1 MYHPAAF
8 SLETYLSV
16 LLNVAVGFSKKQLT
30 EYQDTANLAETRK
43 LTGFIDCSFCILE
56 ENTQEEQT
64 KSELSRGPHS
74 NSVKLW
80 QIHQMKLQAVCQCF
94 RQCHQSNLVSQ
105 HIGLQLKTYLHD
117 FKVLPVSAA
126 HSFLCLVQCI
136 VELTSPSES
145 PGALGS
151 RLPANLLLNL
161 VPLTLVCLQHCAST
175 TSSSVAL
182 EVNNVDST
190 SDIALLVNKHLF
202 EAVVGL
208 LVAVPEIVKDMLSL
222 MQKIMSE
229 NSESVKQ
236 NCAAILA
243 KLLASDARQ
252 VLLQSV
258 DIVQLLVAR
267 IMSPKDSG
275 SCNKQWFADLQYQYS
290 LFKVEAG
297 VT

>member
-1 MYHPAAF
+1 
-8 SLETYLSV
+8 
-16 LLNVAVGFSKKQLT
+16 
-30 EYQDTANLAETRK
+30 
-43 LTGFIDCSFCILE
+43 
-56 ENTQEEQT
+56 
-64 KSELSRGPHS
+64 
-74 NSVKLW
+74 
-80 QIHQMKLQAVCQCF
+80 
-94 RQCHQSNLVSQ
+94 
-105 HIGLQLKTYLHD
+105 
-117 FKVLPVSAA
+117 
-126 HSFLCLVQCI
+126 
-136 VELTSPSES
+136 VELTSSSES

-161 VPLTLVCLQHCAST
+161 VALTLVCLQHCAST

-182 EVNNVDST
+182 EANNVDST
-190 SDIALLVNKHLF
+190 SGITLLVNKHLF

-208 LVAVPEIVKDMLSL
+208 LVAVPEIVKEMLSL
-222 MQKIMSE
+222 NMQKIMSE

-267 IMSPKDSG
+267 IMSPKDAG
-275 SCNKQWFADLQYQYS
+275 SCHKQWFADLQYQYS

-297 VT
+297 LK